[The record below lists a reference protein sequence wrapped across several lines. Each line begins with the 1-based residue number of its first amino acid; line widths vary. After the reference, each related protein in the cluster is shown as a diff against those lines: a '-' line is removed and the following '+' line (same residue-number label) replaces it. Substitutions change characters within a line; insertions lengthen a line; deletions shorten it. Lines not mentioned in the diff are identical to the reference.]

1 MTSYSCLLQS
11 RVSPSSPPNPSF
23 CGAGLRQGSA
33 ALRDC
38 AHSPLP
44 LPRSPQLSAS
54 PHWVLKVPLGRGAQP
69 GKGAQLG
76 GQRQDAKRKESDPI
90 GWAD

>member
-11 RVSPSSPPNPSF
+11 RVSPSSPPNPYF

-54 PHWVLKVPLGRGAQP
+54 PHWLLGLKGSLGEGSTAW
-69 GKGAQLG
+69 KGSTVG
-76 GQRQDAKRKESDPI
+76 GPETGRQTE
-90 GWAD
+90 GV